1 MDDSKTI
8 LPEPVKMQRFR
19 WRRQD
24 SESVNR
30 TPTLGV
36 AVLPSPY
43 FRLQFLYWKDM
54 KKIIGWMLI
63 LGAFGI
69 MFAVVA
75 GELGILQALFCI
87 TTAMG
92 LAAML
97 CLGVKLT
104 IG

>member
-1 MDDSKTI
+1 
-8 LPEPVKMQRFR
+8 
-19 WRRQD
+19 
-24 SESVNR
+24 
-30 TPTLGV
+30 
-36 AVLPSPY
+36 
-43 FRLQFLYWKDM
+43 M